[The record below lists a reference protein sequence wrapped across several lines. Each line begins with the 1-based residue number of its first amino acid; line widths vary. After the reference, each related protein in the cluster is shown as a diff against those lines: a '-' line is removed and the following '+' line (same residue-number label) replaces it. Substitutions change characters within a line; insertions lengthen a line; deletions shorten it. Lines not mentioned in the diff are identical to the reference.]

1 MVIFDDPKIF
11 FPIKYQSAMNKHE
24 KGKQNLLNLDVPIIH
39 KFTNQIQQLDFFFFF
54 YKKDNTTSRL
64 I

>member
-24 KGKQNLLNLDVPIIH
+24 KGKQNLSNLDVPIIH

-54 YKKDNTTSRL
+54 L
-64 I
+64 

>member
-1 MVIFDDPKIF
+1 
-11 FPIKYQSAMNKHE
+11 MNKHN
-24 KGKQNLLNLDVPIIH
+24 KGKQNLSNLDVPIIH

-54 YKKDNTTSRL
+54 DKKDNTTSRL